1 MNSFFPQAFFRRPL
15 YRNYTNYSNKQSNS
29 PNINNLSNATFEN
42 EKTSINSNKCSD
54 NFSNFYNKNT
64 NFDSSNSYNK
74 NTNFDF
80 LNFLPRSIGPL
91 SFNPNGITDNKEPI
105 FELFGIDIFM
115 DDIII
120 VGILIFL
127 YKQEVKDES
136 LYLILIMLLFS

>member
-64 NFDSSNSYNK
+64 NFD
-74 NTNFDF
+74 F

-105 FELFGIDIFM
+105 FELFGINIFM